1 LVGEIITGAEITGA
15 SGEAMDAQRS
25 REEPSRVLLIE
36 DHTSFREALAHVF
49 DGEPDFFVVAEAGSF
64 AEASR
69 MLDDGVD
76 LAVIDL
82 GLPDGDGTELIRRLR
97 RTNRQCPTLVLTASL
112 DPSSLARAVEAGAA
126 GVMHKSSALDDIV
139 AAASSLRR
147 REIPFSRETEELLRL
162 AGRTRS
168 DDLASR
174 KLAASFTDRERE
186 VLEAL
191 AEGLENAEISTR
203 LGISIRTTRTHMM
216 HILGKLGATSRLHA
230 LILAVRCGAVEI
242 R

>member
-1 LVGEIITGAEITGA
+1 
-15 SGEAMDAQRS
+15 MDEHPSQK
-25 REEPSRVLLIE
+25 EPSRILLVE
-36 DHTSFREALAHVF
+36 DHTSFREALAYVF
-49 DGEPDFFVVAEAGSF
+49 DREPEFSVAAEAGSF
-64 AEASR
+64 AEASA
-69 MLDDGVD
+69 MLDGGGVD

-97 RTNRQCPTLVLTASL
+97 QTNRQCPALVLTASL
-112 DPSSLARAVEAGAA
+112 DPSYLALAVEAGAA
-126 GVMHKSSALDDIV
+126 GIMHKSSALDDIV
-139 AAASSLRR
+139 GAAMSLRR
-147 REIPFSRETEELLRL
+147 GEIPFSRETEELLRL

-174 KLAASFTDRERE
+174 KLAASFTSRERE
-186 VLEAL
+186 VLRAL

-216 HILGKLGATSRLHA
+216 HILNKLGAHSRLHA
-230 LILAVRCGAVEI
+230 LILAVRCGAVAI